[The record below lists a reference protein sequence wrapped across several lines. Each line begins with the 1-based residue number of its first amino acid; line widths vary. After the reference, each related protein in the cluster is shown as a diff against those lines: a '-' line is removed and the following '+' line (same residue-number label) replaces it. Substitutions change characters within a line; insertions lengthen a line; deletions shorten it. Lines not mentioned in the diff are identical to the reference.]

1 MVRGRMGNQSVGA
14 RPQSILCSFPGAHLP
29 TGSGGWPLPL
39 RGAVGD
45 GVGSRGLGGALRA
58 VLAGWPEHQ
67 AVFNLLPLHW
77 DWGASKLYML
87 FKTRVSVS
95 YSPYNK
101 PY

>member
-1 MVRGRMGNQSVGA
+1 MGTKALEPDHKAFSAPSLVLTYPLA
-14 RPQSILCSFPGAHLP
+14 V
-29 TGSGGWPLPL
+29 WPLPL

-45 GVGSRGLGGALRA
+45 GVGSQALGGALGT

-95 YSPYNK
+95 YGPYNK